1 MASSDD
7 FKQQLKAGHFAKAL
21 AIAFSEAVELKITT
35 WVSSDSDDLSSTIA
49 KPGHRLHTRI
59 NIVDGDIENE
69 IGEQFIANNPYK
81 ELRQF
86 HFEQVA
92 EGNEII
98 QSNLKSLQKLFEVL
112 VTKNYQGST
121 TPVIEPQVSGT
132 ESQFLPPVESIS
144 TARLI
149 QQPTE
154 SVPEESVMAA
164 ETVIEELPDTRLGIE
179 VTESAPE
186 ESVMAADT
194 VIEELTDTRLG
205 IEVTDSVVEEP
216 VITAE
221 SLIEAEQNYSAAAE
235 GFTPTAEQ
243 FVEEQISE
251 QQPIYSELNSF
262 RELPIAIPETS
273 DSAMAQEDEE
283 DEEDWADSVLDFME
297 SLPAAS
303 PSDVDPEWRDLTTE
317 DSESDLASADSELS
331 QNWGSPTLEEL
342 NSPSASP
349 TPEIQISELELD
361 GDWDDWVVE
370 ESSTLT
376 DESVSEEP
384 LLELQ
389 EEYDDWDDWVVEEP
403 STLTDLPVD
412 DGLSSDLDTEE
423 SWNLEEYSEP
433 FAAGST
439 VNGSISELEIN
450 EDWDEFVV
458 EEQNIAPEIQDL
470 DSTFDSSTLRKNLT
484 SKDLDF
490 YPINNSDS
498 RNPLEGDVADEYS
511 GLLEELEELEE
522 LEDEL
527 DLSPKPVNKRK
538 PPNPPPKQ
546 N

>member
-1 MASSDD
+1 
-7 FKQQLKAGHFAKAL
+7 
-21 AIAFSEAVELKITT
+21 
-35 WVSSDSDDLSSTIA
+35 
-49 KPGHRLHTRI
+49 
-59 NIVDGDIENE
+59 
-69 IGEQFIANNPYK
+69 
-81 ELRQF
+81 
-86 HFEQVA
+86 
-92 EGNEII
+92 II
-98 QSNLKSLQKLFEVL
+98 KSNLKSLQQLFEVL

-121 TPVIEPQVSGT
+121 TPVIEPPVSGAD
-132 ESQFLPPVESIS
+132 SQFLPPVESIN

-154 SVPEESVMAA
+154 SVPEESIIAA
-164 ETVIEELPDTRLGIE
+164 DTVIEELPDTQLGIE
-179 VTESAPE
+179 VTESVPE
-186 ESVMAADT
+186 EPVIAADT

-205 IEVTDSVVEEP
+205 IEVTDSAPEEP
-216 VITAE
+216 VIAAE
-221 SLIEAEQNYSAAAE
+221 SLIEAEENHSAAAE
-235 GFTPTAEQ
+235 EFTPTAEQ
-243 FVEEQISE
+243 FVEEQISP

-273 DSAMAQEDEE
+273 DSAMAQEEDEDEE
-283 DEEDWADSVLDFME
+283 DEDWADSVLDFME
-297 SLPAAS
+297 SLPAGS

-342 NSPSASP
+342 NSSSASP

-403 STLTDLPVD
+403 STLTDMPVD

-458 EEQNIAPEIQDL
+458 EEQNIAPEIQEL
-470 DSTFDSSTLRKNLT
+470 DSTFDSSTLRNNLT

-490 YPINNSDS
+490 YPAGSSDS
-498 RNPLEGDVADEYS
+498 RANLERDVTDEYS

-522 LEDEL
+522 LEDDL
-527 DLSPKPVNKRK
+527 DFSPKPVNKRK
-538 PPNPPPKQ
+538 PPNNPPKP
-546 N
+546 NN

>member
-7 FKQQLKAGHFAKAL
+7 FKQQLKAGNFAKAL

-59 NIVDGDIENE
+59 NIVEGDIENE
-69 IGEQFIANNPYK
+69 IGEQFIGNNPYK

-86 HFEQVA
+86 HLEQVA
-92 EGNEII
+92 EGNKII

-112 VTKNYQGST
+112 VTRNYQGST
-121 TPVIEPQVSGT
+121 TPVIEPQVSGVD
-132 ESQFLPPVESIS
+132 SQLLPPAESTS

-154 SVPEESVMAA
+154 SV
-164 ETVIEELPDTRLGIE
+164 
-179 VTESAPE
+179 PE

-205 IEVTDSVVEEP
+205 IEVTETVVEEP
-216 VITAE
+216 VIAAD
-221 SLIEAEQNYSAAAE
+221 SVIEQEQNHSAVAE
-235 GFTPTAEQ
+235 ELTPTAEK
-243 FVEEQISE
+243 FMEEQISQ
-251 QQPIYSELNSF
+251 QQPIYSELDSF
-262 RELPIAIPETS
+262 QELPIAIPETS

-297 SLPAAS
+297 SLPVVSPYTPEDS
-303 PSDVDPEWRDLTTE
+303 PSDIDPEWSDLTTE
-317 DSESDLASADSELS
+317 ESESDLASADSELLP
-331 QNWGSPTLEEL
+331 NWGDPTLEEL
-342 NSPSASP
+342 NSSSASP
-349 TPEIQISELELD
+349 TPEIRVSELELD

-370 ESSTLT
+370 ESSNLT
-376 DESVSEEP
+376 DASVAEES

-403 STLTDLPVD
+403 GRLTDVTVD

-423 SWNLEEYSEP
+423 SWDLGEYSEP
-433 FAAGST
+433 FVEGST

-458 EEQNIAPEIQDL
+458 EEQDIVPEIQEL
-470 DSTFDSSTLRKNLT
+470 NSTFESSARRNNRI
-484 SKDLDF
+484 SEDLDF
-490 YPINNSDS
+490 YTTDSSDS
-498 RNPLEGDVADEYS
+498 RANLEDDVANEYS
-511 GLLEELEELEE
+511 GLLEELE
-522 LEDEL
+522 DDL
-527 DLSPKPVNKRK
+527 DFSPKPVKKRQ
-538 PPNPPPKQ
+538 PPKRPPKQ
-546 N
+546 NN